1 GFAPFGPAETLVS
14 VADDL
19 GLVVEGVEQV
29 GEGLEQVV
37 VARVRE
43 IAAIPGADRIRRV
56 VVDAGS
62 GDLEIVCGA
71 WNFSEGDRV
80 PLAPVGTVLPG
91 GIEIG
96 RRKMRGVT
104 SEGMLCSGKELG
116 LSDDGAGLLVLSGA
130 AADAE
135 PGTPIAD
142 ALGIERD
149 TVLDIAV
156 EANRPD
162 AMCMAGIAR
171 DLAAR
176 LRLPFSLPDPPEPLV
191 P

>member
-1 GFAPFGPAETLVS
+1 M
-14 VADDL
+14 
-19 GLVVEGVEQV
+19 
-29 GEGLEQVV
+29 
-37 VARVRE
+37 
-43 IAAIPGADRIRRV
+43 
-56 VVDAGS
+56 VDAGA
-62 GDLEIVCGA
+62 GPLEIVCGA
-71 WNFSEGDRV
+71 WNFSEGDYV

-91 GIEIG
+91 GMEIG

-116 LSDDGAGLLVLSGA
+116 LSDDGAGLLVLGDSVGTA
-130 AADAE
+130 G
-135 PGTPIAD
+135 PGTPVAE

-176 LRLPFSLPDPPEPLV
+176 LELEFKLPDPPEPPAGDRHSADSMASVEV
-191 P
+191 PDTDLCPRFHGAGAHGHPDRALRRRSSHAASF